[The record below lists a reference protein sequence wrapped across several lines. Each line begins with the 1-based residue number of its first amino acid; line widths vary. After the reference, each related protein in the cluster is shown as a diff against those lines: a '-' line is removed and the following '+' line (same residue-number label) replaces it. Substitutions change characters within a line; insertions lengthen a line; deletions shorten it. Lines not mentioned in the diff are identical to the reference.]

1 MGRYNQHM
9 IKKNHFQIDSGKQ
22 DLSAFSIP
30 MNIHM
35 IFVKWL
41 DFRLV
46 EIYWKMFGK
55 NRDNMP
61 FQLQECF
68 QKKMTTCLNGS

>member
-35 IFVKWL
+35 IFVK
-41 DFRLV
+41 
-46 EIYWKMFGK
+46 
-55 NRDNMP
+55 
-61 FQLQECF
+61 
-68 QKKMTTCLNGS
+68 